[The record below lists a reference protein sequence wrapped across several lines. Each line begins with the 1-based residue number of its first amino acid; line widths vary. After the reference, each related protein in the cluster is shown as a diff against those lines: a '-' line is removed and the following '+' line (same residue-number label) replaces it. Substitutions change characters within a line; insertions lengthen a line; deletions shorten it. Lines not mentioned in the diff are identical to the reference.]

1 MTCISIFFILKSLTQ
16 RTKDVI
22 CWIICSE
29 FIRILKNTPLREINY
44 PDFFLANLNEN
55 HYHKSGLLKRW
66 LQRKGN
72 QTVAWRSLR
81 RWTRKWTKN
90 LKEGGRRGMDF
101 SERNSNKTTEKTL
114 KQVYSFCFQATL
126 KLSACILKSKVI
138 QG

>member
-1 MTCISIFFILKSLTQ
+1 MYFNILHFKKFDTKNKRCNLLNYLFWIYKNIKKYTFKKNQLSWFF
-16 RTKDVI
+16 
-22 CWIICSE
+22 
-29 FIRILKNTPLREINY
+29 F
-44 PDFFLANLNEN
+44 ANLNEN